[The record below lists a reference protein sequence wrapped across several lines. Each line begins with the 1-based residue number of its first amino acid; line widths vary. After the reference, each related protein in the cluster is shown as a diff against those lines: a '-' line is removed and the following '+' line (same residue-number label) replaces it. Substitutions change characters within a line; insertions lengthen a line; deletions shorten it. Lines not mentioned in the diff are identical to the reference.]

1 MVVSEELVNKIR
13 QIFGLNLYEARIW
26 LALLAK
32 GVATAGELSDL
43 ANVPR
48 SRTYDVLESLE
59 KKGFVIMKVGKPIK
73 YIAVP
78 PSQVIEKIKKQILEE
93 AKKKAEFF
101 EQLKE
106 SELIKELED
115 LYRRGVQM
123 IQPHELTS
131 ALKGRHNLYS
141 HLETM
146 LRSAEESVYIMTTET
161 GFIRKVD
168 AFKPIFEELKNR
180 GVRIRIITPVK
191 PENARYVKDLL
202 NVAEIRDSEDL
213 RGRVI
218 VVDGKEVLLIL
229 TDDKKVHPTFDL
241 GIWVNSE
248 FLAGA
253 IQSLMDKV
261 WDKLKPAEEKLKELG
276 L

>member
-26 LALLAK
+26 IALLAK

-78 PSQVIEKIKKQILEE
+78 PSQVLEKLKKQILEE

-106 SELIKELED
+106 SELIKELEE
-115 LYRRGVQM
+115 LYKKGVST
-123 IQPHELTS
+123 IEPHELTT

-146 LRSAEESVYIMTTET
+146 LRSAEDSVYIMTTET

-168 AFKPIFEELKNR
+168 AFKPILEELKNR
-180 GVRIRIITPVK
+180 GVKIRIITPIK

-202 NVAEIRDSEDL
+202 SIAEIRDAGDL

-218 VVDGKEVLLIL
+218 TVDGKEVLLIL

-241 GIWVNSE
+241 GIWINSE
-248 FLAGA
+248 FLARA
-253 IQSLMDKV
+253 IQSLIDKA